1 MHASVELCFKTII
14 TFYLKNVFY
23 LNSEAF
29 LDYDFERESSG
40 FIKKL
45 EFMEEKVVWVN

>member
-29 LDYDFERESSG
+29 LDYESAEACIG
-40 FIKKL
+40 AENNPCIDY
-45 EFMEEKVVWVN
+45 WAQ